1 MQDLTPVERSALLA
15 MAASGGELKESA
27 DICKRLG
34 LSFKKSHRDKL
45 KKSGLIATT
54 QPKPLTHA
62 LTDDGWD
69 WVENEIHGQKPKG
82 LMGLGGL
89 YGVLNG
95 LGQALERRQMTL
107 REFVQCEQQET
118 VAAPTQPSPT
128 ADATAVNG
136 YQSRIADAAWAR
148 AESDLA
154 LACQDMATFAKMMA
168 RARAADES
176 SANDD
181 MSKSLRQ
188 IELSAE
194 QVFQSIRRAAA
205 DRDLEVRHQREDK
218 IAFDAAA
225 YESDMPVAQGEPA
238 MVLKPA
244 VFRSESDAIIARGIA
259 QPC

>member
-1 MQDLTPVERSALLA
+1 MHDLTPVERSALLA

-45 KKSGLIATT
+45 KKSGLIVTT

-62 LTDDGWD
+62 LTNDGWD
-69 WVENEIHGQKPKG
+69 WVENEMHGQKPKG

-95 LGQALERRQMTL
+95 LGQALARRGMTL
-107 REFVQCEQQET
+107 RQFVGPEQQD
-118 VAAPTQPSPT
+118 AADAPTQPLAT
-128 ADATAVNG
+128 DDAPAGDT
-136 YQSRIADAAWAR
+136 YQDRIADAAWAR
-148 AESDLA
+148 AESSLA

-168 RARAADES
+168 KARATNQTSADG
-176 SANDD
+176 D
-181 MSKSLRQ
+181 MSKPLRQ

-194 QVFQSIRRAAA
+194 QVFQSVRRAAA
-205 DRDLEVRHQREDK
+205 DRDLEVRHKRDDK
-218 IAFDAAA
+218 ITFDAAA
-225 YESDMPVAQGEPA
+225 YESDIPVAQGQPA
-238 MVLKPA
+238 LVLKPA
-244 VFRSESDAIIARGIA
+244 VYRSTSDTIIARGIA